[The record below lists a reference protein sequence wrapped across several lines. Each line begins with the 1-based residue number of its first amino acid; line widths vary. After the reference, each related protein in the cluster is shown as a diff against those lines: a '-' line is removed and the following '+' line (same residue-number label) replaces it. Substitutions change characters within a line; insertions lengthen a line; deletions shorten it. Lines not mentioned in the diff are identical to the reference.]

1 MSNTASHW
9 LILWTRCALKKTLSW
24 CPENPSSVLP
34 RETDT
39 YRQKHGKETRKEEE
53 RRVKKYIRGW
63 KYLTVRSAER
73 KTNDKSQNGNYV
85 VLCCRLQP
93 PNYRRLPW
101 KGFASR
107 GDLCLCQVYMKHAAL
122 DHRGPVCPSC
132 CPSTWQPQQEKK
144 ERQGVRL
151 FGNKAYLLLNST
163 SRHSFTRFHCA
174 VTQPGSVSL

>member
-63 KYLTVRSAER
+63 KYLSE
-73 KTNDKSQNGNYV
+73 
-85 VLCCRLQP
+85 VL
-93 PNYRRLPW
+93 
-101 KGFASR
+101 
-107 GDLCLCQVYMKHAAL
+107 
-122 DHRGPVCPSC
+122 
-132 CPSTWQPQQEKK
+132 K
-144 ERQGVRL
+144 ERQITNLRMGTMLCCVVDCSPLITEGCPEKGLPAGGICACAKCTWNMPRWITEDPSAPL
-151 FGNKAYLLLNST
+151 AAPLHDNPSKRKKRGREWGYLETKPTSFLILPLVTLLLA
-163 SRHSFTRFHCA
+163 FI
-174 VTQPGSVSL
+174 VP